1 MELIIE
7 KKILY
12 MYMDPNVLTCYKSP
26 FQKLRLGKDF
36 DGGYIIADIP
46 NINYDIILAGGIL
59 DDISFENDFI
69 KKYPNV
75 KCLAYDGTIN
85 ELPEFSDKI
94 QFIKKNIDMNENNS
108 TTNLHDII
116 DTHDKIFIKMDIEGG
131 EIPWI
136 NSLTD
141 EQINKFQQIV
151 IEFHSP
157 FTDKEI
163 NVFNKINKNHYLIH
177 FHGNNCCGTTNHKNV
192 IIPNIFECTYLHKRY
207 FINPPQLN
215 TDLIPSELDMKNT
228 DNPEIII
235 NHAPFVHK

>member
-1 MELIIE
+1 
-7 KKILY
+7 
-12 MYMDPNVLTCYKSP
+12 MDPNVLTCYKSP

-36 DGGYIIADIP
+36 DGGYIIIDVP
-46 NINYDIILAGGIL
+46 NINYDIILAGGI
-59 DDISFENDFI
+59 DNDISFENDFI

-85 ELPEFSDKI
+85 ELPKCSDKI
-94 QFIKKNIDMNENNS
+94 QFIKKNIGRNENNN

-116 DTHDKIFIKMDIEGG
+116 DTNDEIFIKMDIEGN

-141 EQINKFQQIV
+141 EQMNKFQQIV
-151 IEFHSP
+151 IEFHFP
-157 FTDKEI
+157 FRNNKI

-177 FHGNNCCGTTNHKNV
+177 FHPNNYCGTRNHKNV
-192 IIPNIFECTYLHKRY
+192 RIPSVFECTYLHKKY

-215 TDLIPSELDMKNT
+215 TDLIPSELDMKNIQ
-228 DNPEIII
+228 NKPEITI
-235 NHAPFVHK
+235 NYPPFVH